1 MKGTDQQEFRLEN
14 LTCANCAMKFEKNIQ
29 ALPDVTEAN
38 VNFGASKVRVIGPL
52 TRNFDAPKLTFTPLT
67 SGRA

>member
-1 MKGTDQQEFRLEN
+1 MKEHEQQEFRLEN

-38 VNFGASKVRVIGPL
+38 VNFGASKVRVSGPVDQSQWR
-52 TRNFDAPKLTFTPLT
+52 T
-67 SGRA
+67 